1 MILSKKTRPAT
12 IATLSFIFFQLKVYY
27 FTDRLPLEIVGIEY

>member
-12 IATLSFIFFQLKVYY
+12 KAILSFLLFQLKVYY
-27 FTDRLPLEIVGIEY
+27 FTDRILLEIVGIEY